1 MMCNSYC
8 VWPSG
13 PLLAA
18 LRGNKKK
25 KTEGRDSQ
33 AELQLFST
41 QYLKEDEKESM
52 LKRKYLLKRKES
64 VAALKNGWWIHC

>member
-1 MMCNSYC
+1 MTIRS
-8 VWPSG
+8 S
-13 PLLAA
+13 ASSTK
-18 LRGNKKK
+18 RKQKK

-64 VAALKNGWWIHC
+64 VAALKNG